1 MLEQT
6 LAEIIAKMKSNL
18 GTHQLYIKWLEDA
31 LQEAER
37 EYN

>member
-1 MLEQT
+1 MLEQRV
-6 LAEIIAKMKSNL
+6 AEIIAKMKSNL
-18 GTHQLYIKWLEDA
+18 GTHQLYIMWLDEA

>member
-1 MLEQT
+1 MLEQR

-18 GTHQLYIKWLEDA
+18 GTHQLYIKWLEEA
-31 LQEAER
+31 LEASER

>member
-1 MLEQT
+1 MLEQR

-18 GTHQLYIKWLEDA
+18 GTHQLYIKWLEEA
-31 LQEAER
+31 LKASER

>member
-1 MLEQT
+1 MLEQR

-18 GTHQLYIKWLEDA
+18 GTHQLYIMWLDEA
-31 LQEAER
+31 LREAER

>member
-1 MLEQT
+1 MLEQR

-18 GTHQLYIKWLEDA
+18 GTHQLYILWLEEA
-31 LQEAER
+31 LQAAEK